1 MEGLNLLSKHI
12 KNGKLLFLL
21 SVFIATYWA
30 VSNKVNV
37 YQTKITGAIFEI
49 LWLPMLLLLF
59 ITPCLAFYFWRKEN
73 YTLKSMNLLTI
84 IASVIFILI
93 LIL

>member
-1 MEGLNLLSKHI
+1 MQRLNLLSKHVQ
-12 KNGKLLFLL
+12 NGKLLFLL
-21 SVFIATYWA
+21 SIIIAAYWI

-37 YQTKITGAIFEI
+37 YQTKITGAVFEI

-59 ITPCLAFYFWRKEN
+59 ITPCVAIYFWKKEN
-73 YTLKSMNLLTI
+73 FVLKSMNLLTI
-84 IASVIFILI
+84 IVNIIFILI